1 MSLFQTTNNKL
12 IGTFLRKLTNDI
24 SCRHKSGALPSS
36 KCVCKSFINLDR
48 VKSPIVSRTFLYHK
62 FGAFVFNTTTT
73 ISFLLYPVVLP
84 SFFWWDKL
92 TKFNRC
98 FYLVL
103 PITPLILKLL
113 LNKLVWSKYPSSL
126 MEGIYVIP
134 VEAARVPVSV
144 LPFSYWFC
152 CSCVEL
158 FRCHILHPLVLV
170 ALVGWPRH

>member
-12 IGTFLRKLTNDI
+12 IGTFLRKLANDI

-48 VKSPIVSRTFLYHK
+48 VKSAIVSRAFLNHK

-73 ISFLLYPVVLP
+73 ISFSLYPVVLP

-92 TKFNRC
+92 TKFNQC

-126 MEGIYVIP
+126 MESIYVIP

-144 LPFSYWFC
+144 LPF
-152 CSCVEL
+152 
-158 FRCHILHPLVLV
+158 
-170 ALVGWPRH
+170 